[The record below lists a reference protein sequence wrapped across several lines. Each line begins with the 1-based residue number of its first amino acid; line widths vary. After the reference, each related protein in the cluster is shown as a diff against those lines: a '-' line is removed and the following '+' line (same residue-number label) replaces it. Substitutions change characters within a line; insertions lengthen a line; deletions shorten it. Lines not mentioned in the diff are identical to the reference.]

1 MAPGRQIFNSAVDQ
15 TLGRFLLTLQTA
27 PHKTT
32 LFNGVLSGIGKAVA
46 HHFAQDGYQSVLAA
60 HGVAK
65 MQALADPQHEQ
76 LLLRRKAEGQDFI
89 VVGVV
94 AVGTSVWLW
103 MNGHRLKFMAYPLV
117 VIALTQLVR
126 VA

>member
-1 MAPGRQIFNSAVDQ
+1 M
-15 TLGRFLLTLQTA
+15 
-27 PHKTT
+27 
-32 LFNGVLSGIGKAVA
+32 
-46 HHFAQDGYQSVLAA
+46 LAA